1 MLSIKRLGVAALAI
15 ASLTALTACG
25 GGSDS
30 SSGDGATTTLAVGV
44 PGIPPVFVNL
54 MAYVAESKGYFKE
67 GGVAVTLRPLPTG
80 ADVGRA
86 IQSKELDGGII
97 GTSGAVALRASGG
110 NVVAIL
116 GNENPSFLIASSDP
130 KVTDCASLKGKTI
143 AVDGAGAPKALSVN
157 QMIGSCGLAPTD
169 ITTVNVGGP
178 QSVDAMIAGQVDT
191 AVLHP
196 DELAAVNEKTQ
207 AHEVVALAKVDPTS
221 HYTMLVTRQDELGD
235 GGKRPAWVK
244 TVAAIHKAIT
254 YINDPAN
261 ADEVSQIAATMT
273 KRTPEISKVALGQ
286 FIGIKFWPTD
296 AGLARDRVDHAV
308 EAQVKAGNV
317 AADKAPKYDDFVD
330 LTVFDEALGK

>member
-1 MLSIKRLGVAALAI
+1 MLSIKRLGVAALAM
-15 ASLTALTACG
+15 ASLTALAACG
-25 GGSDS
+25 GGA
-30 SSGDGATTTLAVGV
+30 SGDEGDATTLSVGV

-54 MAYVAESKGYFKE
+54 MAYVAEQKGYFKD
-67 GGVAVTLRPLPTG
+67 GGVTVTLRPLPTG

-86 IQSKELDGGII
+86 IQSKELDGGIV

-130 KVTDCASLKGKTI
+130 AVTDCASLKGRTI

-157 QMIGSCGLAPTD
+157 TMIASCGLTAAD

-178 QSVDAMIAGQVDT
+178 QSVDALIAGQVDT

-196 DELAAVNEKTQ
+196 DELAAVNQKAK
-207 AHEVVALAKVDPTS
+207 AHEVVALAKVDPVS
-221 HYTMLVTRQDELGD
+221 HYTMLVTREDELAD

-244 TVAAIHKAIT
+244 AVAALHKSIA

-261 ADEVSQIAATMT
+261 ADDVAQIAATMT
-273 KRTPEISKVALGQ
+273 KRTPEISKTALAE
-286 FIGIKFWPTD
+286 FVGIKFWPAD
-296 AGLARDRVDHAV
+296 AGLARERVDKAV
-308 EAQVKAGNV
+308 ADQVKAGNV
-317 AADKAPKYDDFVD
+317 AADKAPEYDDFVD